1 MEISSSINPLLGMTS
16 AETGGSSTLNDDVS
30 DAPSGVVQEEIV
42 RASSGGLHA
51 RRRNLS
57 KDAESSVSSFAILP
71 SLSIST
77 TSSFDPRCATQ
88 DALHQPWEQFE
99 ILESIGQGS
108 TGVVYRATRKADGVE
123 VALKTMQALDEE
135 MIDLRRKEYDTL
147 LKLKHPHIIQAF
159 DFFTTAKCH
168 AVLVLEFFRGTSLS
182 EAVKAETKG
191 HHGLPEITAQ
201 ALFRMLLQATD
212 YLHQHRIVHRDIKG
226 DNVLLSPDLT
236 DLRLT
241 DFNTARCLM
250 DGGSLTMTGT
260 MMYSAPEI
268 LQGESPS
275 EGGDIWSAGLCLHL
289 MLAGKLPWAS
299 HRSQSLED
307 YAQAVVYRQPRL
319 LQGEASQTI
328 SKPCKSILRQCLAVD
343 KNLRPA
349 AMTLL
354 TQNWLRVSCRK
365 TRTTRTGSVEY
376 SSEPWSEEESSD
388 DCSSVFES
396 PTSCDSFQSNGGSRS
411 LPVSG
416 FRMHRRN
423 SA

>member
-1 MEISSSINPLLGMTS
+1 MRLR
-16 AETGGSSTLNDDVS
+16 S

-42 RASSGGLHA
+42 RASSGGLHE
-51 RRRNLS
+51 RRRNSS
-57 KDAESSVSSFAILP
+57 KDAVSSVSSFAILP

-147 LKLKHPHIIQAF
+147 LKLKHPHIIQA
-159 DFFTTAKCH
+159 
-168 AVLVLEFFRGTSLS
+168 
-182 EAVKAETKG
+182 ETKG

-260 MMYSAPEI
+260 MEYSAPEI

-299 HRSQSLED
+299 HRYQSLED

-354 TQNWLRVSCRK
+354 TQDWLRVSCRK

-388 DCSSVFES
+388 DCASVFES